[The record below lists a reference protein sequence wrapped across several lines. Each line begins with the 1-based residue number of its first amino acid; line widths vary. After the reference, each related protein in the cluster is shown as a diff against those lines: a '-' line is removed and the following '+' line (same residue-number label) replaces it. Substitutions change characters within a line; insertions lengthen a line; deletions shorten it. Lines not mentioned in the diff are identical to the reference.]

1 MNIEMIRRRSRL
13 YRGIRDHFDSR
24 GYLEVETPTL
34 SEHLIPEAHIECF
47 TSRFESEFHSSRDY
61 YLIPSPEVHMKL
73 LLSQGSGSIYQIS
86 RCFRNNEQIGPYHN
100 PEFSMLEWYTT
111 DSDELQN
118 IEECEN
124 LFQSIL
130 PDDAPEELRPPF
142 RRMSMR
148 EACLTYAGVDLD
160 QVQSLK
166 HLQGAMESCGLG
178 VDRSIQADWADEFNR
193 LFLSLVEP
201 ELPSDRPLVLTDYPA
216 KIRTLAKSDER
227 GRYAKRWELYVQ
239 GIEIANCY
247 AEETDPDRIDEFFD
261 SEYARLCSLRA
272 LSGATI
278 PDTDPSYSRH
288 FRGSYPDCSGV
299 ALGLDRLLMVI
310 TATKS
315 IQGVILFPFS
325 DTIGSC

>member
-1 MNIEMIRRRSRL
+1 MNIDMIRRRSSL
-13 YRGIRDHFDSR
+13 YRGIREYFDSK

-47 TSRFESEFHSSRDY
+47 ASRFESEFYTSRDY
-61 YLIPSPEVHMKL
+61 YLIPSPEVHMKQL
-73 LLSQGSGSIYQIS
+73 LAQGSGSIYQIS

-118 IEECEN
+118 ITECEH
-124 LFQSIL
+124 LFEAIL
-130 PDDAPEELRPPF
+130 PDDVPSDLRPPF

-148 EACLTYAGVDLD
+148 EACLTYAAVDLD
-160 QVQSLK
+160 RVQSLK
-166 HLQGAMESCGLG
+166 ELQRAMEGCGLR
-178 VDRSIQADWADEFNR
+178 VDRSTQADWADEFNR

-201 ELPSDRPLVLTDYPA
+201 ELPADRPLVLTDYPA
-216 KIRTLAKSDER
+216 RIRTLAKNDES
-227 GRYAKRWELYVQ
+227 GLYAKRWELYIR

-247 AEETDPDRIDEFFD
+247 AEETDPDRIEEYFET
-261 SEYARLCSLRA
+261 EYARLCSSRA

-278 PDTDPSYSRH
+278 PDTDPSYSDH
-288 FRGSYPDCSGV
+288 FRGVYPECSGV

-310 TATKS
+310 TATES
-315 IQGVILFPFS
+315 IQGVILFPLS
-325 DTIGSC
+325 DTISPC